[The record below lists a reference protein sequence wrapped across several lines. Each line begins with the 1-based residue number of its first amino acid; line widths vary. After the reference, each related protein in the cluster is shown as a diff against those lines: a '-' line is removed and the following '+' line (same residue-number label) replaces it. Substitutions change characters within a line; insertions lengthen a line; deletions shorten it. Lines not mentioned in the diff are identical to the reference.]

1 MAAQRPKF
9 ADLRIITRD
18 RLVDILESVP
28 EMKDLVLD
36 PQLMKPLD
44 HFTGASFLK
53 EHGVNKIFKLEGD
66 RLDAVCDKRI
76 YLLRPELLP
85 TKFVADHVNNDKK
98 SGKSRSYKIVYVPK
112 KLHICEMILEQEGV
126 YGDVSL
132 DEFQLEF
139 IPLDED
145 ILTLELPS
153 FLKDYVLEGD
163 QTPLSF
169 VARALATLQQL
180 YGAIPVVYG
189 LGNCAKMVG
198 ELVRNILD
206 EEGEYKP
213 IDGPDI
219 GSLVLIDRGV
229 DFITPMCSQVTY
241 AGVVDDTFGIKSG
254 VVEFGPEVTGKDK
267 TTKMLLNDQDKVFCD
282 IRDRHFSNVFG
293 YLSQKTK
300 EVQSGYDKRQHLS
313 TVSDMRQYVSDE
325 LRGLRQQHTGLT
337 IHIGACELVLKT
349 KTKENFERRLRAEHG
364 LLELIED
371 KEDVDYIED
380 CIIKRANLYK
390 TLQLLCLFSLTRG
403 GVEPKL
409 CQTLRHRFLQSF
421 GHEYMLTF
429 SALKQLG
436 LFTELEPQRK
446 GMFKIL
452 NKRLN
457 LIPKDADKID
467 LKNPKQ
473 MAYVFSGAY
482 TPISC
487 KLVEQVLLNGMPTF
501 EEMSRLLGVASFSS
515 RMTPSA
521 RSHSSMNDA
530 GSKCTLV
537 MFLGGCTFSEI
548 SAIRLLSNR
557 LGYRIIVAATAIV
570 NGTRLLESISTPK
583 ES

>member
-98 SGKSRSYKIVYVPK
+98 SGKRRSYKIVYVPK

-153 FLKDYVLEGD
+153 FLKDYVL
-163 QTPLSF
+163 
-169 VARALATLQQL
+169 
-180 YGAIPVVYG
+180 
-189 LGNCAKMVG
+189 MVG

-229 DFITPMCSQVTY
+229 DFVTPMCSQVTY

-337 IHIGACELVLKT
+337 IHIGACEFVLKT
-349 KTKENFERRLRAEHG
+349 KTKENFERRLRAEHD

-380 CIIKRANLYK
+380 CIIKRANPYK

-521 RSHSSMNDA
+521 RSHTSMNDA